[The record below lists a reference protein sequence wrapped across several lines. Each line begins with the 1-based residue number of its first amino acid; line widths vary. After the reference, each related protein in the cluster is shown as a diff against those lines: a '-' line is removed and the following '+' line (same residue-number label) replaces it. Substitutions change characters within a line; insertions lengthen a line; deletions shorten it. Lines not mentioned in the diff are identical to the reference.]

1 MDVIGPS
8 YSIDQIYDILVLL
21 SRNQIEAGHKSIQY
35 LSGRPMT
42 HASDLDQITLEK
54 GHIDSK
60 IVRKIA
66 WENQKKYG
74 VAWTKDN
81 WESMLKTLEF
91 LYKTNPGS
99 HTKSHVDMRTFQ
111 LGMIMVNKRYQLPLN
126 DMVRVSNIVLHHS
139 VKPTFFFDKMVQ
151 SPDSFATDVQSK

>member
-1 MDVIGPS
+1 VDVIGPS
-8 YSIDQIYDILVLL
+8 YSIDQIYDLLVLL
-21 SRNQIEAGHKSIQY
+21 SRNQSKAGHNSIQY
-35 LSGRPMT
+35 LSGRPMNQ
-42 HASDLDQITLEK
+42 DINFDQISLEK

-74 VAWTKDN
+74 VAWTKDS
-81 WESMLKTLEF
+81 WQTMLKTLEY

-111 LGMIMVNKRYQLPLN
+111 LGMIMVNKRYKLPLN
-126 DMVRVSNIVLHHS
+126 DMVRVSNIILHHS
-139 VKPTFFFDKMVQ
+139 VKPTFFFSEMVQ
-151 SPDSFATDVQSK
+151 SPFSFATDV